1 MAKGDGGGF
10 AALGATERERTRGMA
25 ENAVLWWPLL
35 VGWLTFSQPEVSI
48 FSGMLQPDESKL
60 FQTSDC
66 CSLWL
71 GPLPVL
77 APPSPHRG
85 SVGLFV

>member
-1 MAKGDGGGF
+1 M
-10 AALGATERERTRGMA
+10 LGNSVNVETR
-25 ENAVLWWPLL
+25 
-35 VGWLTFSQPEVSI
+35 FS
-48 FSGMLQPDESKL
+48 LQPDESKL

>member
-1 MAKGDGGGF
+1 MRFSWLVVSD
-10 AALGATERERTRGMA
+10 
-25 ENAVLWWPLL
+25 WPNS
-35 VGWLTFSQPEVSI
+35 GQPEVSL